1 MAVSPNPPKRRPHS
15 RSYQAV
21 MCATVGRTSVWAA
34 LAPVAVSDDGID
46 GYGRTRLNALDGS
59 VSLLANRL
67 LKESK

>member
-1 MAVSPNPPKRRPHS
+1 
-15 RSYQAV
+15 